1 MQPTPILPSYVQRLQ
16 TASSWWRIAI
26 QLELLFLLF
35 QLLLSTSAC
44 SKLEALLAKS
54 FQPDQPAVLSGPP
67 APPPGPYQWAGVI
80 GTTSDNFSV
89 NPWRGLSF
97 VRSVAYGPAGGIVGV
112 GYGETAE
119 NVCTF
124 TDQTRNARVA
134 LANNMLSVVDHVDT
148 DGTLYYIASNN
159 NGWDKNN
166 SVYVVARRCSDREL
180 QPFPRGVRANFA
192 GDKAHDNDA
201 GYDGAISLTQKI
213 GGWDPAVV
221 SAQHIS
227 GMRVER
233 GNSLLAVCRKNQ
245 STVQFYHKTSG
256 ALLSTLRLPAPEKCV
271 FSPSGDFWVITERTV
286 RRYVNRSTRAT
297 PAFELQTTITGLQEP
312 VALAMRPNG
321 TLLVQDGGNH
331 QQVKEFQA
339 NGQPVGV
346 FPKTPGGNKLSPDVT
361 LSSFLFVNRESLGTQ
376 NPGGSDYD
384 KPLGSLDVAPDGS
397 IWLLDAGN
405 YRVMHFSP
413 TWKYLGQFGWLPCHY
428 KIAVDPNNIK
438 RVHSDYM
445 ELEVDWT
452 RPIRGGDQTQLAHP
466 TWILKKN
473 WTAQLSRTLSP
484 FLHVVTYTSKGVKRT
499 FAQCH
504 DSDFNKQGWQTEIV
518 ELPPAGVARR
528 TGIHIDYG
536 PNTGRNKILYPEGI
550 RWWEITDDGAGNKR
564 QCGYFQPFAGFDRR
578 NNPVFGPVQ
587 KKVDFIAQQ
596 AKQNNKPL
604 SYGGWNQQDE
614 CPVTAD
620 GTWISFRAPQMKV
633 GAFQL
638 GGIKPGQT
646 RWAWLALPNKLMT
659 NSQQMVTGFYPA
671 EGSGSDFGG
680 HAGVAVH
687 AVGKYVVCSYDG
699 QNGFFS
705 NQHWLYRQDGKYL
718 GQYGR
723 PSRDQPEFT
732 ALNAAPT
739 GYANNTGY
747 SCLLQ
752 SGPTLFELTTDEA
765 YFGGIHVHRLEVPAQ
780 KLKQ

>member
-1 MQPTPILPSYVQRLQ
+1 VQRLQ